1 MANRPNFIDLRSQSY
16 GAMGGS
22 SNGLPS
28 PSLRSLPSPRLH
40 VAGDIPPELSPLDAF
55 AAQSRLL
62 ARQLNESTNGGKR
75 ISRLP
80 PLTIANSLGQSRLGS
95 LRSASAER
103 LADSPLAQLSPTES
117 PASAGPGQQLTEV
130 EAPIFRPISVHPE
143 VGKIPD
149 TPAFDVIPEKEDG
162 FRGRRPPPSPTP
174 REPQS
179 MFGARRDLSPAPI
192 DQDPRQLQ
200 HRPGRS
206 PSDAP
211 YRGRLSPQPS
221 RSPSAPHQ
229 GRNNLRPERSPSAPH
244 NGPGRSPRPGRSPS
258 GPHNDRALR
267 PERSPSAP
275 QQRMGRP
282 GRSPSDG
289 PYRGPRSPRPGR
301 SPSDAPSRPS
311 QESMRQR
318 ALRGPDGSLAVGGYG
333 PRALA
338 PPRAPFAQRAP
349 SSRSMSMESSDD
361 DHSLSHDSPQRKLS
375 STSAMSSTPNSP
387 SFNSSVPRS
396 PSVSSDYSVDHTHLP
411 RPAFNFSRPISRSSN
426 HPMEDKPTIPSRQA
440 SSDSQPSFIL
450 TDDTAHTPV
459 SMHSEGFPDHN
470 LIMEGA
476 APSYVYST
484 FNLPRGKMLQR
495 NSAIFQEGQPQA
507 QFVFEQQPPAFL
519 GSNPTI
525 EGGPPPSPP
534 SRPSTSSR
542 PDISH
547 LRPSLEQ
554 GSEPTTLAERGR
566 SLTDPSHLPSPF
578 DAPPTLHKDG
588 TQKDNRAPSIASSN
602 TTIKARS
609 QHSLAPSAEM
619 SGEEHVAKAIE
630 YHEAGSLTKSTYHL
644 RLAARQNHPTGMLL
658 YALAC
663 RHGWG
668 MRPNQR
674 EGVAWLRKAAD
685 SASLEVADDEDT
697 AKDGK
702 AVDVLERKTRKAQFA
717 LSIYELGVSHMNGWG
732 IEQDKVLAL
741 RCFEIAGSWG
751 DGDALAEAGFCY
763 AQGVGCK
770 KDLKKSAKFYRAAE
784 SKGIS
789 MIGNSWIYKSKYNDD
804 GKDDVS
810 GSPNGKKGGKE
821 GHKRHLFGR
830 TK

>member
-1 MANRPNFIDLRSQSY
+1 MATRPTFIDLRSQSH
-16 GAMGGS
+16 GPMGI
-22 SNGLPS
+22 SNTGLPS

-80 PLTIANSLGQSRLGS
+80 PLTIANSLGQKRLGS

-103 LADSPLAQLSPTES
+103 LASAESTLSQSSPTNS
-117 PASAGPGQQLTEV
+117 PASAGPGQQRTEV
-130 EAPIFRPISVHPE
+130 EAPMFRPVSVHPE
-143 VGKIPD
+143 VGKIPEA
-149 TPAFDVIPEKEDG
+149 PVFDIIPEKEDG
-162 FRGRRPPPSPTP
+162 FRGRMPPPSPTP
-174 REPQS
+174 REQG

-192 DQDPRQLQ
+192 DQDRRQLQ

-229 GRNNLRPERSPSAPH
+229 GRSNLRPERSPSAPH
-244 NGPGRSPRPGRSPS
+244 NRSGRSPRPGRSPS
-258 GPHNDRALR
+258 GPHHDRSLR

-275 QQRMGRP
+275 QQGRMGRP

-301 SPSDAPSRPS
+301 SPSDALSRPS

-349 SSRSMSMESSDD
+349 SSRSMSIESSDD
-361 DHSLSHDSPQRKLS
+361 DHSLSHNSPQRKLS
-375 STSAMSSTPNSP
+375 STSAMSSAPNSP
-387 SFNSSVPRS
+387 SNPSSVPRS
-396 PSVSSDYSVDHTHLP
+396 PSVSSEYSIDHTHLP

-426 HPMEDKPTIPSRQA
+426 HPVEDKPAPSRQA

-459 SMHSEGFPDHN
+459 SMHSEGFPDNN
-470 LIMEGA
+470 LLGDGA
-476 APSYVYST
+476 VPSYVYSK
-484 FNLPRGKMLQR
+484 FSLPRGKMLQR
-495 NSAIFQEGQPQA
+495 SSAIFQEGQPQA

-519 GSNPTI
+519 SNAQTI

-534 SRPSTSSR
+534 SRPSTSRR
-542 PDISH
+542 PDI
-547 LRPSLEQ
+547 RPLEQ
-554 GSEPTTLAERGR
+554 GSSEPTKLAERGR
-566 SLTDPSHLPSPF
+566 SLTDPSHRPSPF
-578 DAPPTLHKDG
+578 DAPPVLHKDG
-588 TQKDNRAPSIASSN
+588 AQNDNRAPSVASSNN

-702 AVDVLERKTRKAQFA
+702 SVDVLERKTRKAQFA

-804 GKDDVS
+804 GKDDVG
-810 GSPNGKKGGKE
+810 GSPIAKKGGKD

>member
-1 MANRPNFIDLRSQSY
+1 MTTRPTFIDLRSQSH
-16 GAMGGS
+16 GPMGI
-22 SNGLPS
+22 SNAGLPS

-80 PLTIANSLGQSRLGS
+80 PLTIANSLGQNRLGG

-103 LADSPLAQLSPTES
+103 LASAESNLPQSSPTDS
-117 PASAGPGQQLTEV
+117 PASAGPGQQRTEV
-130 EAPIFRPISVHPE
+130 EAPIFRPVSVHPE

-149 TPAFDVIPEKEDG
+149 APVFDIIPEKEDE
-162 FRGRRPPPSPTP
+162 FRGRMPPPSPLP
-174 REPQS
+174 RDQGI
-179 MFGARRDLSPAPI
+179 FGARRDLSPAPI
-192 DQDPRQLQ
+192 DQDRRQPQ

-229 GRNNLRPERSPSAPH
+229 GRSNLRPERSPSAPY
-244 NGPGRSPRPGRSPS
+244 NRSGRSPRPGRSPS
-258 GPHNDRALR
+258 GPHNDRSVR

-275 QQRMGRP
+275 QQGRMGRP

-301 SPSDAPSRPS
+301 SPSDALSRPS

-318 ALRGPDGSLAVGGYG
+318 ALKGPDGSLAVGGYG

-349 SSRSMSMESSDD
+349 SSRSMSVESSDD
-361 DHSLSHDSPQRKLS
+361 DHSLSHNSPQRKLS

-387 SFNSSVPRS
+387 SNPSVPRS
-396 PSVSSDYSVDHTHLP
+396 PSVSSEYSVDHTHLP

-426 HPMEDKPTIPSRQA
+426 HPAEDKPAPSRQA

-459 SMHSEGFPDHN
+459 SMHSEGFPDNN
-470 LIMEGA
+470 LLGDSA
-476 APSYVYST
+476 VPSYVYSK
-484 FNLPRGKMLQR
+484 FSLPRGKMLQR
-495 NSAIFQEGQPQA
+495 NSAIFQEGQPQS

-519 GSNPTI
+519 SNTQTI

-534 SRPSTSSR
+534 SRPSTSRR
-542 PDISH
+542 PDV
-547 LRPSLEQ
+547 RPTLEQ
-554 GSEPTTLAERGR
+554 GSPEPTKLAERGR
-566 SLTDPSHLPSPF
+566 SLTDPSHHPSPF
-578 DAPPTLHKDG
+578 DAPPVLHKDG
-588 TQKDNRAPSIASSN
+588 AQKDNRAPSVASTNN

-619 SGEEHVAKAIE
+619 SGEEHVTKAIE
-630 YHEAGSLTKSTYHL
+630 FHEAGSLTKSTYHL

-674 EGVAWLRKAAD
+674 EGVAWLRKAVD

-702 AVDVLERKTRKAQFA
+702 SVDVLERKTRKAQFA

-741 RCFEIAGSWG
+741 RCFEIAGTWG

-804 GKDDVS
+804 GKDDVG
-810 GSPNGKKGGKE
+810 GSPSAKKGGKD
-821 GHKRHLFGR
+821 GHKRHRFGR